1 MLTALEMD
9 FRVTMPRATS
19 SSLLS
24 EMVMAEGLRTTS
36 IVSEY
41 LRLAELRRGLL
52 LVGAAIG
59 EAMLDA
65 EAELANL

>member
-1 MLTALEMD
+1 
-9 FRVTMPRATS
+9 
-19 SSLLS
+19 
-24 EMVMAEGLRTTS
+24 MAEGLRTTS

-52 LVGAAIG
+52 LVGAAVG